1 MNSKNRK
8 MKGEN
13 TSVAFKLI
21 GKLGGQKIY
30 RSVEDKVARMGWGET
45 FDIDILQR
53 VTNFKYVDNAGNV
66 TKTVKRIVN
75 NGRSDL
81 RKSTFTGMRKE
92 GWNKRDV
99 RDVIT
104 DSNVNESS
112 YWSIRNLKNG
122 KCTEYSIEP
131 WSFHRE
137 IQQGSAKNGLYI
149 GLNASKK
156 NIQLAQYR
164 VCDSKLPKLNIDNWY
179 SGGKKLYTSVSDFI
193 KEFCTLGFGKKID

>member
-13 TSVAFKLI
+13 MSVAFKLI

-92 GWNKRDV
+92 GW
-99 RDVIT
+99 T
-104 DSNVNESS
+104 
-112 YWSIRNLKNG
+112 
-122 KCTEYSIEP
+122 
-131 WSFHRE
+131 
-137 IQQGSAKNGLYI
+137 
-149 GLNASKK
+149 
-156 NIQLAQYR
+156 
-164 VCDSKLPKLNIDNWY
+164 
-179 SGGKKLYTSVSDFI
+179 
-193 KEFCTLGFGKKID
+193 KEMLEM